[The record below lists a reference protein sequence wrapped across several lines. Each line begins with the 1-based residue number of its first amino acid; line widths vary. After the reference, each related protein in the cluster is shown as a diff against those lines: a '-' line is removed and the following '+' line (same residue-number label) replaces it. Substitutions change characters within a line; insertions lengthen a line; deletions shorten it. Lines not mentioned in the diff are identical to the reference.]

1 MIPTN
6 DTNNLQIAI
15 FTDRSTNFDHYPEE
29 RGSATSR
36 IEPPCL
42 THRLTQNMTATWG
55 N

>member
-1 MIPTN
+1 MTSTN
-6 DTNNLQIAI
+6 DTNNLQAVTFRVSSI
-15 FTDRSTNFDHYPEE
+15 DFDHNPEE
-29 RGSATSR
+29 RESGASL